1 MSQTM
6 ELNIPPPVTS
16 GSLMFKVHRREPEFV
31 SPAKPT
37 PRELKLLSDIDD
49 QQGLRFH
56 IPSIFFYRH
65 NPNAYSDP
73 VALIRRA
80 LAETLVYY
88 YPLAGRLRELGPNR
102 KLAVDCTG
110 EGVLFIEA
118 DADVTLAEF
127 EDKNVLRPPFPCFE
141 ELLFNVEGSSEVLNA
156 PLILIQV
163 TRLRCG
169 GFIFAIRLNHVM
181 ADAGGLSLF
190 IKTIGEFTRGCHA
203 PTIPPTWERHL
214 LSARVPPR
222 VTQTHR
228 EYEPAAAAEK
238 ESAIEDGD
246 ETLVSKSFFF
256 GGAEM
261 SAIRKLLPP
270 DIAKSC
276 TALETLTAFLWRHR
290 TAALRP
296 DPNKEMRVI
305 FIVNA
310 RPKLK
315 NETLPQ
321 GYYGNAFAFPVAIAT
336 ARDLTEKPL
345 VFALRLVKEAK
356 ASVTEEYMR
365 SLADLMVTKGRP
377 KFSTD
382 GAYLISDV
390 RNFADIDLGVWGKP
404 VYGGIGKAGVMDSL
418 GSSFY
423 VSAENRKGERGILVP
438 VCLPEKAMQK
448 FVEELEGVFNGGQS
462 VVSNGGS
469 KSLHKLIVSC
479 L

>member
-1 MSQTM
+1 M
-6 ELNIPPPVTS
+6 ELKIPPPGTS
-16 GSLMFKVHRREPEFV
+16 GSLTFKVNRREPELV

-49 QQGLRFH
+49 QEGLRFH

-65 NPNAYSDP
+65 NPNVYSDP
-73 VALIRRA
+73 VAVIRRA
-80 LAETLVYY
+80 LAQTLVYY
-88 YPLAGRLRELGPNR
+88 YPLAGRLREGPNR

-110 EGVLFIEA
+110 QGVLFIEA

-127 EDKNVLRPPFPCFE
+127 EEKDALSPPFPCFE
-141 ELLFNVEGSSEVLNA
+141 ELLFDVEGSSEVINA

-163 TRLRCG
+163 TRLKCG
-169 GFIFAIRLNHVM
+169 GFIFAIRLSHVM

-190 IKTIGEFTRGCHA
+190 IKTIGEFARGCHA

-228 EYEPAAAAEK
+228 EYDEPAVAET
-238 ESAIEDGD
+238 ESATEDED
-246 ETLVSKSFFF
+246 TLVSKSFFF

-270 DIAKSC
+270 DIANRS
-276 TALETLTAFLWRHR
+276 TGLETLTAFLWRQR

-296 DPNKEMRVI
+296 DANKEMRVI

-315 NETLPQ
+315 NPTLPR
-321 GYYGNAFAFPVAIAT
+321 GYYGNAFVFPVAIAT
-336 ARDLTEKPL
+336 ARDLAEKPL
-345 VFALRLVKEAK
+345 EFALRLVKEAK

-377 KFSTD
+377 KFLAD

-423 VSAENRKGERGILVP
+423 VSAENREGERGILVP
-438 VCLPEKAMQK
+438 VCLPEKAMQR
-448 FVEELEGVFNGGQS
+448 FVEELGGVFNGRA
-462 VVSNGGS
+462 VVSSGGN
-469 KSLHKLIVSC
+469 KNYRKLIMSC

>member
-1 MSQTM
+1 M
-6 ELNIPPPVTS
+6 ELKIPPPVTS
-16 GSLMFKVHRREPEFV
+16 GSLTFKVNRREPELV

-49 QQGLRFH
+49 QEGLRFH

-65 NPNAYSDP
+65 NPSAYSDP
-73 VALIRRA
+73 VAVIRRA
-80 LAETLVYY
+80 LAQTLVYY
-88 YPLAGRLRELGPNR
+88 YPLAGRLREGPNR

-110 EGVLFIEA
+110 QGVLFIEA

-127 EDKNVLRPPFPCFE
+127 EEKDALRPPFPCFE
-141 ELLFNVEGSSEVLNA
+141 ELLFDVEGSSEVLNA

-163 TRLRCG
+163 TRLKCG

-190 IKTIGEFTRGCHA
+190 IKTIGEFARGRHA

-222 VTQTHR
+222 VTQTHH
-228 EYEPAAAAEK
+228 EYDEPATAET
-238 ESAIEDGD
+238 EPATGDGD
-246 ETLVSKSFFF
+246 DTLVSKSFFF
-256 GGAEM
+256 AGAEM
-261 SAIRKLLPP
+261 SAIRRLLPP
-270 DIAKSC
+270 DIANSSSR
-276 TALETLTAFLWRHR
+276 LETLTAFLWRHR
-290 TAALRP
+290 TVALRP

-310 RPKLK
+310 RPKLT
-315 NETLPQ
+315 NPTLPR
-321 GYYGNAFAFPVAIAT
+321 GYYGNAFAFPVAVST
-336 ARDLTEKPL
+336 ARDLAEKPL
-345 VFALRLVKEAK
+345 EFALRLVKEAK

-404 VYGGIGKAGVMDSL
+404 VYGGIGKAGVLDSL

-423 VSAENRKGERGILVP
+423 VSVENGKGERGILVP
-438 VCLPEKAMQK
+438 VCLPEKAMQR
-448 FVEELEGVFNGGQS
+448 FVEELDGVFDGQS
-462 VVSNGGS
+462 VVSNGGNNS
-469 KSLHKLIVSC
+469 NRKLIVSC

>member
-1 MSQTM
+1 M
-6 ELNIPPPVTS
+6 ELKIPTPVIS
-16 GSLMFKVHRREPEFV
+16 SSLTFKVNRRDPELI

-73 VALIRRA
+73 VGVIRRA

-88 YPLAGRLRELGPNR
+88 YPLAGRLREGPNR

-127 EDKNVLRPPFPCFE
+127 EEKDALRPPFPCFE
-141 ELLFNVEGSSEVLNA
+141 ELLFDVEGSSEVLNT
-156 PLILIQV
+156 PLVLIQV

-190 IKTIGEFTRGCHA
+190 IKTIGEFARGCHA

-228 EYEPAAAAEK
+228 EYDEPAAAEK
-238 ESAIEDGD
+238 ESAVEDGD
-246 ETLVSKSFFF
+246 DTLISKSFFF

-270 DIAKSC
+270 NVDSILN
-276 TALETLTAFLWRHR
+276 TF
-290 TAALRP
+290 
-296 DPNKEMRVI
+296 
-305 FIVNA
+305 F
-310 RPKLK
+310 
-315 NETLPQ
+315 
-321 GYYGNAFAFPVAIAT
+321 
-336 ARDLTEKPL
+336 
-345 VFALRLVKEAK
+345 
-356 ASVTEEYMR
+356 
-365 SLADLMVTKGRP
+365 
-377 KFSTD
+377 
-382 GAYLISDV
+382 YLYI
-390 RNFADIDLGVWGKP
+390 
-404 VYGGIGKAGVMDSL
+404 
-418 GSSFY
+418 
-423 VSAENRKGERGILVP
+423 
-438 VCLPEKAMQK
+438 
-448 FVEELEGVFNGGQS
+448 
-462 VVSNGGS
+462 
-469 KSLHKLIVSC
+469 
-479 L
+479 

>member
-1 MSQTM
+1 M
-6 ELNIPPPVTS
+6 ELKIPPPVTS
-16 GSLMFKVHRREPEFV
+16 GSLTFKVNRREPELV

-49 QQGLRFH
+49 QEGLRFH

-65 NPNAYSDP
+65 NPNAYFDP
-73 VALIRRA
+73 VAVIRRA

-88 YPLAGRLRELGPNR
+88 YPLAGRLKEGLNR

-127 EDKNVLRPPFPCFE
+127 EDKDVLRPPFPCFE
-141 ELLFNVEGSSEVLNA
+141 ELLFDLEGSSEVLNA

-163 TRLRCG
+163 TRLKCG

-181 ADAGGLSLF
+181 ADGGGLSLF
-190 IKTIGEFTRGCHA
+190 IKTIGEFARGCHA
-203 PTIPPTWERHL
+203 PTITPTWERHL

-228 EYEPAAAAEK
+228 EYDEEAETPT
-238 ESAIEDGD
+238 EDVD
-246 ETLVSKSFFF
+246 TLVSKSFFF

-261 SAIRKLLPP
+261 SAIRNLLPP
-270 DIAKSC
+270 NIATNS
-276 TALETLTAFLWRHR
+276 TSLETLTAFLWRHR
-290 TAALRP
+290 SAALRP
-296 DPNKEMRVI
+296 DPNKEMR
-305 FIVNA
+305 FMLIVNK
-310 RPKLK
+310 RHRLK
-315 NETLPQ
+315 NPTLPP

-345 VFALRLVKEAK
+345 EFALRLVKEAK

-365 SLADLMVTKGRP
+365 SLADLMVMKGRP
-377 KFSTD
+377 MFWTD
-382 GAYLISDV
+382 GAYLVSDV
-390 RNFADIDLGVWGKP
+390 RNLADIDLGVWGKP
-404 VYGGIGKAGVMDSL
+404 VYGGIGKAGVV
-418 GSSFY
+418 GFPGCSFF
-423 VSAENRKGERGILVP
+423 VSAEDRNGERGILVP
-438 VCLPEKAMQK
+438 VCLPEEAMQR
-448 FVEELEGVFNGGQS
+448 FVEELEGVFNGQS
-462 VVSNGGS
+462 VVSDIGGN
-469 KSLHKLIVSC
+469 KINRKLVMSC

>member
-1 MSQTM
+1 MVK
-6 ELNIPPPVTS
+6 IPPTVTS
-16 GSLMFKVHRREPEFV
+16 GSLTFKVNRREPELV

-37 PRELKLLSDIDD
+37 PTEVKLLSDIDD
-49 QQGLRFH
+49 QEGLRFH
-56 IPSIFFYRH
+56 IPSIFFYRN

-88 YPLAGRLRELGPNR
+88 YPLAGRLREGPNR

-110 EGVLFIEA
+110 QGVLFIEA

-127 EDKNVLRPPFPCFE
+127 EEKDALSPPFPCFE
-141 ELLFNVEGSSEVLNA
+141 ELLSEVEGSSEVLNA

-190 IKTIGEFTRGCHA
+190 IKTIGEFARGYHA

-222 VTQTHR
+222 VTQKHR
-228 EYEPAAAAEK
+228 EYDEPSTAET
-238 ESAIEDGD
+238 ETATGDG

-261 SAIRKLLPP
+261 SAIRRLLSPE
-270 DIAKSC
+270 IANSS
-276 TALETLTAFLWRHR
+276 TGIETLTAFLWRHR
-290 TAALRP
+290 SAALRP

-315 NETLPQ
+315 NPTLPR
-321 GYYGNAFAFPVAIAT
+321 GYYGNAFAFPVAIAN
-336 ARDLTEKPL
+336 ARDLAEEPL
-345 VFALRLVKEAK
+345 EFALRLVKEAK

-365 SLADLMVTKGRP
+365 SLADLMVAKGRP
-377 KFSTD
+377 AFSTD

-390 RNFADIDLGVWGKP
+390 RNFSDIDLGVWGKP
-404 VYGGIGKAGVMDSL
+404 VYGGIGTAGVVDFP

-423 VSAENRKGERGILVP
+423 VSVENRKGERGILVP
-438 VCLPEKAMQK
+438 VCLPEKAMQR
-448 FVEELEGVFNGGQS
+448 FVEELEGVFNGQS
-462 VVSNGGS
+462 IVSSTGGN
-469 KSLHKLIVSC
+469 KSHGKLIVSC